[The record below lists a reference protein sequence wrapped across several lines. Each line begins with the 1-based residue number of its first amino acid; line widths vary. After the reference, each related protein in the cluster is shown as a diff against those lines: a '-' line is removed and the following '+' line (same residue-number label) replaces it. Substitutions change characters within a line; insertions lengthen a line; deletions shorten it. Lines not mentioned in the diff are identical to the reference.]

1 MRTTKERPIIFSAEM
16 VRAILE
22 GRKTQTRRVLEP
34 QPVLYNG
41 KLDIL
46 DNGRY
51 VRVATKIVNDFPETK
66 LISCPYQVG
75 DRLWVKETWWDDC
88 ALREKEGYKQDDYL
102 YYRADGEAIEQF
114 ECAYGFKWRSP
125 LFMPRWASRITLE
138 ITGLRV
144 ERLQDITQRD
154 AVNEGVIFMGGMF
167 DEADQAPWCPS
178 LKDQEP
184 MASPRDAYGRLW
196 DSLNAKRGYA
206 WESNPWVWVIEFKR
220 LSD

>member
-1 MRTTKERPIIFSAEM
+1 MVAELIKGGTMKERPIIFSTEM

-22 GRKTQTRRVLEP
+22 GRKTQTRRVIKP
-34 QPVLYNG
+34 QPQSAM
-41 KLDIL
+41 LDFH
-46 DNGRY
+46 
-51 VRVATKIVNDFPETK
+51 KVNFAK
-66 LISCPYQVG
+66 YCPYGQVG

-125 LFMPRWASRITLE
+125 LFMPRWASRIILE

-144 ERLQDITQRD
+144 EQLQDITEED
-154 AVNEGVIFMGGMF
+154 AVTEGLPSREQTGF
-167 DEADQAPWCPS
+167 DTA
-178 LKDQEP
+178 
-184 MASPRDAYGRLW
+184 RYRYHILW

-206 WESNPWVWVIEFKR
+206 WDSNPWVWVMEFKR